1 MATLS
6 VRTYGKQTHRR
17 THGLIHPA
25 VSCRWLSLLWAEGGG
40 TCLDRDN
47 AARRGWPWWSIKNYL
62 YVTNISSSLNHD
74 DKFNVF
80 DPPPGAPLLFISS
93 PVKYTIYR
101 GRSDIACMTEP
112 PVGKP

>member
-80 DPPPGAPLLFISS
+80 EPPPRPFSSYLPLLIILYTAGDRISH
-93 PVKYTIYR
+93 
-101 GRSDIACMTEP
+101 A
-112 PVGKP
+112 